1 MAGVAIR
8 PHRSGKMILQ
18 FRYVLQEQRLFI
30 IKGNYLKALLF
41 YSVQQLINAAVVR
54 RSESRA
60 DITVQDY
67 EEKTVLT
74 VAKDMGDG

>member
-1 MAGVAIR
+1 MREWKGDFAVSLCAAGAEV
-8 PHRSGKMILQ
+8 
-18 FRYVLQEQRLFI
+18 I

-41 YSVQQLINAAVVR
+41 YSVRQLNSAAVVR
-54 RSESRA
+54 RLESRA
-60 DITVQDY
+60 DITVRDY